1 MNNELL
7 DSIKSIVRYA
17 KEKAK
22 EIEDDK
28 QAYDVKMLFKDWVS
42 GEHIEAGQ
50 YCMRNGELYR
60 CLSAHDSQDTWEPEN
75 APSIFAKILPGQS
88 GTDIGEWVQPDS
100 TNPYMKGDRVT
111 HNGKTWESDI
121 DNNVWEP
128 GVYGWSEV
136 NA

>member
-1 MNNELL
+1 MNNESL

-22 EIEDDK
+22 EINDDK
-28 QAYDVKMLFKDWVS
+28 QAYDVKMLFKDWAP
-42 GEHIEAGQ
+42 GTHIETGQ
-50 YCMRNGELYR
+50 YCARNGELYR
-60 CLSAHDSQDTWEPEN
+60 CLLEHDSQDTWEPEN
-75 APSIFAKILPGQS
+75 APSLFAKVLPGQS

-136 NA
+136 EL

>member
-50 YCMRNGELYR
+50 YCTRNGELYR
-60 CLSAHDSQDTWEPEN
+60 CLSTHDSQDTWEPEN
-75 APSIFAKILPGQS
+75 APSLFAKVLPGQS
-88 GTDIGEWVQPDS
+88 GTDIGEWEQPDS
-100 TNPYMKGDRVT
+100 TNPYMKGDKVI
-111 HNGKTWESDI
+111 HNGKTWVSDI